1 MSGGGGGRG
10 DRYIPWVGMGETNYT
25 ITPPPS
31 RDLSPDTDTNLGKL
45 GEEKGGCSVSVAINN
60 R

>member
-1 MSGGGGGRG
+1 MEEVGGIDTFPGWGWGR
-10 DRYIPWVGMGETNYT
+10 R
-25 ITPPPS
+25 ITRSLPPSS

-45 GEEKGGCSVSVAINN
+45 GVEKGGCSVSVAINN